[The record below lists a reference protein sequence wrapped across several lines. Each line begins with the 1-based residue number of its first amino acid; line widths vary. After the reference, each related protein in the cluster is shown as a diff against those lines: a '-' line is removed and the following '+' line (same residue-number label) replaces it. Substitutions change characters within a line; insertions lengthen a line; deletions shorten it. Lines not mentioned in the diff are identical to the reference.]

1 MAGVGPVRRSQL
13 IAPFGV
19 GSIVIMRGG
28 MNLIAAGLDHW
39 YERESTL
46 AAASADVDS
55 SEFHLHE
62 PRLERLLKVDHF
74 RLPPDYRGDDGSS
87 TDDVLNARLTVPFL
101 RFPQWH
107 VCPKCGRMRFLE
119 LYDRKQAYCTYCRE
133 AGQRVALQQAR
144 FIAMCEH
151 GHIQDFPWNEWV
163 HRSSHPACD
172 GRNLRLVRSSG
183 ASLSAVRVFCD
194 DCAQSRS
201 LARITSLSKTGGT
214 VLSEELGDSDQPY
227 LCPGRSVWLGSNK
240 PEGCGAQLR
249 GGLPGAANIYY
260 PYVESSIYVPVASG
274 KLNEFLDRVKTE
286 PELAMIFEL
295 AELKNDGI
303 LTVQGIR
310 EASRGF
316 LHDYDDALLQSAVD
330 ALSGQSVAQEADAAD
345 RVGFRYQEYAV
356 LRESKSTAEILSRRQ
371 DVESYETPVGGS
383 MARVCLVDRLQE
395 TRALVGFSRVVPSA
409 GVELEAKKRLLR
421 RSLRHG
427 EREWLP
433 AYTVFGEGIY
443 LELDGKALS
452 DWESQPEVVKRV
464 APLVERNEQLKSAHR
479 ARPEDITP
487 RFVLIHTLAHLLM
500 NQLVFDCG
508 YSSASLSERL
518 YVSNSPDRE
527 MAAVLLYTA
536 AGDSEGTL
544 GGLVRM
550 GMAGRL
556 EAVLARALNA
566 ATWCSADPV
575 CMELGYEI
583 GQGPDGCNLAACHSC
598 SLVPET
604 ACEEFN
610 KYLDR
615 GLVVGT
621 PENPELGFFQFAQ
634 WAVHD

>member
-1 MAGVGPVRRSQL
+1 MAGVGPIRRSQL

-19 GSIVIMRGG
+19 GSIVTMRGG
-28 MNLIAAGLDHW
+28 MNLMAAGLDHW

-46 AAASADVDS
+46 ASASADVDS
-55 SEFHLHE
+55 SEFYLHE
-62 PRLERLLKVDHF
+62 PRLERLLNVDHF
-74 RLPPDYRGDDGSS
+74 RLPPDFRGDEGPAG
-87 TDDVLNARLTVPFL
+87 DDVLNARLTVPFL

-119 LYDRKQAYCTYCRE
+119 LYDGKQAHCTSCKDEGR
-133 AGQRVALQQAR
+133 RVALQQAR

-151 GHIQDFPWNEWV
+151 GHIQDFPWSEWV
-163 HRSSHPACD
+163 HRSAHPACD
-172 GRNLRLVRSSG
+172 GRRLRLVRSSG

-194 DCAQSRS
+194 DCGQQRS
-201 LARITSLSKTGGT
+201 LNRITSLSRSGGT
-214 VLSEELGDSDQPY
+214 VLSEELDDSDQPY
-227 LCPGRSVWLGSNK
+227 LCPGRSVWLGTSK
-240 PEGCGAQLR
+240 AAGCSAQLR

-274 KLNEFLDRVKTE
+274 QLNEFLDRVKTE
-286 PELAMIFEL
+286 PELGMIFEL
-295 AELKNDGI
+295 AKLRNNGV
-303 LTVQGIR
+303 LTVQGLR

-316 LHDYDDALLQSAVD
+316 LHKYDDVLLQSAVD
-330 ALSGQSVAQEADAAD
+330 ALCGQSVAQEADASD
-345 RVGFRYQEYAV
+345 RVGFRYQEYTV
-356 LRESKSTAEILSRRQ
+356 LRDSKSTAEILARLQ
-371 DVESYETPVGGS
+371 DIRAYAAPVNDNI
-383 MARVCLVDRLQE
+383 ARVCLVDKLQE

-409 GVELEAKKRLLR
+409 GVEVEAKKRLLR
-421 RSLRHG
+421 RGLRPG

-443 LELDGKALS
+443 FELDDAALS
-452 DWESQPEVVKRV
+452 QWESRPEVIKRV
-464 APLVERNEQLKSAHR
+464 APLVERNEKLRSSHR
-479 ARPEDITP
+479 ARAEDITP

-518 YVSNSPDRE
+518 YVSSSPGRT
-527 MAAVLLYTA
+527 MAGVLLYTA

-550 GMAGRL
+550 GAPGRF
-556 EAVLARALNA
+556 EAVLSRALNA

-621 PENPELGFFQFAQ
+621 PENPGLGYFGPAEWF
-634 WAVHD
+634 VDG